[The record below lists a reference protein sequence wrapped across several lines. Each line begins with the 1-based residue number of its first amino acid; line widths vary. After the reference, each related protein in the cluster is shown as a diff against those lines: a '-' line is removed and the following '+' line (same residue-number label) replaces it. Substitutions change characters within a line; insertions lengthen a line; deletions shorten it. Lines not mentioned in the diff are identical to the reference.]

1 MAEIKTKKN
10 NASVEDFI
18 NSLPNERR
26 REDAKKLLAIY
37 NEVLGIEPSMWGTSI
52 IGYGSY
58 HYKSERSR
66 QEGDWPLAGF
76 SARKQSMTLYIM
88 CGLNNYERLLS
99 KLGKYKVTV
108 SCLYI
113 NKLEDVN
120 LDVLKEL
127 IKVSYEDSNSLLNPE
142 QK

>member
-113 NKLEDVN
+113 N
-120 LDVLKEL
+120 
-127 IKVSYEDSNSLLNPE
+127 
-142 QK
+142 